1 MPVTLVSIAV
11 SGSQTSLSISSQEQ
25 LTAIA
30 TYSDGSTLNV
40 TAQCTWSTNTSCL
53 SVTVGGMVTAVR
65 APNPQ
70 TNGARPLFNTT
81 VSATLNGITG
91 TMALTVVAA
100 ATAPATSVLPSYR
113 SHRTQVLLNY
123 FDISDQ
129 RVREEPYSI
138 DAQLLNTAAIAL
150 DDSQQ
155 RIAREIASRT
165 LATCPTGIDNRGL
178 YYMVKLPSNFP
189 LAPGQTL
196 LNQVIGTINS
206 GSTSQNI
213 AVQPYDDRLPVP
225 TGYIADPSQ
234 TQVAMA
240 NPVLFDV
247 TGTGDETASI
257 WNPQSFGPFP
267 LPIPNILTFWLEGVQ
282 GSQMALNI
290 FVQGEE
296 YPLPVWADQQEGA
309 SETITSSDEGF
320 FTGIKIW
327 QNISSII
334 VRGLPVGVR
343 LRCWQ
348 MPFNLPA
355 VPDATRPYTHPLFR
369 DVLFDR
375 YWLLSTS
382 ENLLKELYMMDNFST
397 LEYVQSYSMTT
408 PLGAIAVEPN
418 TWGILGASGTS
429 LLYWDRREPLPGQ
442 LSAPAMTTEPLYGL
456 NVKYDIS
463 RPGST
468 RYAILLPVPY
478 GSASAMSTW
487 RYLVMTPDGNYQ
499 ALLPNGSLIAYSGG
513 AGWQEGTLVPPAPV
527 SLALMMT
534 GTYVFILEC
543 MGSGPTATADE
554 VPYPNLATPI
564 GNTYDLSSIVPA
576 IQGIAYD
583 VMGRL
588 WVWTGSNAVAIKPR
602 YDGYIL
608 DPNSLAIYL
617 TDTYDS
623 VSFE

>member
-1 MPVTLVSIAV
+1 
-11 SGSQTSLSISSQEQ
+11 
-25 LTAIA
+25 
-30 TYSDGSTLNV
+30 
-40 TAQCTWSTNTSCL
+40 
-53 SVTVGGMVTAVR
+53 
-65 APNPQ
+65 
-70 TNGARPLFNTT
+70 
-81 VSATLNGITG
+81 
-91 TMALTVVAA
+91 
-100 ATAPATSVLPSYR
+100 LPSYR

-178 YYMVKLPSNFP
+178 YYMMKLPSDFP

-196 LNQVIGTINS
+196 LTQVIGTINS

-257 WNPQSFGPFP
+257 WNPQSFGPFS

-320 FTGIKIW
+320 FKGIKIW

-334 VRGLPVGVR
+334 VRGLPAGVR

-348 MPFNLPA
+348 VPFNLPA

-397 LEYVQSYSMTT
+397 LEYVQSYSMTA

-429 LLYWDRREPLPGQ
+429 LFYWDRREPLPGQ

-456 NVKYDIS
+456 NVKYNIS
-463 RPGST
+463 QPGPT
-468 RYAILLPVPY
+468 RYATLLPVPY
-478 GSASAMSTW
+478 GSASTVSTW

-499 ALLPNGSLIAYSGG
+499 ALLPDGTLIAYSGG
-513 AGWQEGTLVPPAPV
+513 AGWQEGTLVPPVPV
-527 SLALMMT
+527 SVALTMI
-534 GTYVFILEC
+534 GTYVFVLEC
-543 MGSGPTATADE
+543 MGSGPNPTADE
-554 VPYPNLATPI
+554 VPYPNLATPA

-588 WVWTGSNAVAIKPR
+588 WVWTGTNAVAIKPR
-602 YDGYIL
+602 YEGYIL

>member
-1 MPVTLVSIAV
+1 
-11 SGSQTSLSISSQEQ
+11 
-25 LTAIA
+25 
-30 TYSDGSTLNV
+30 
-40 TAQCTWSTNTSCL
+40 
-53 SVTVGGMVTAVR
+53 
-65 APNPQ
+65 
-70 TNGARPLFNTT
+70 
-81 VSATLNGITG
+81 
-91 TMALTVVAA
+91 
-100 ATAPATSVLPSYR
+100 
-113 SHRTQVLLNY
+113 
-123 FDISDQ
+123 
-129 RVREEPYSI
+129 
-138 DAQLLNTAAIAL
+138 
-150 DDSQQ
+150 
-155 RIAREIASRT
+155 
-165 LATCPTGIDNRGL
+165 
-178 YYMVKLPSNFP
+178 
-189 LAPGQTL
+189 
-196 LNQVIGTINS
+196 
-206 GSTSQNI
+206 
-213 AVQPYDDRLPVP
+213 
-225 TGYIADPSQ
+225 
-234 TQVAMA
+234 
-240 NPVLFDV
+240 
-247 TGTGDETASI
+247 
-257 WNPQSFGPFP
+257 
-267 LPIPNILTFWLEGVQ
+267 
-282 GSQMALNI
+282 
-290 FVQGEE
+290 
-296 YPLPVWADQQEGA
+296 
-309 SETITSSDEGF
+309 
-320 FTGIKIW
+320 
-327 QNISSII
+327 
-334 VRGLPVGVR
+334 
-343 LRCWQ
+343 
-348 MPFNLPA
+348 
-355 VPDATRPYTHPLFR
+355 
-369 DVLFDR
+369 
-375 YWLLSTS
+375 
-382 ENLLKELYMMDNFST
+382 MMDNFST

-527 SLALMMT
+527 SLALTMT

>member
-11 SGSQTSLSISSQEQ
+11 SGSQTSLSISGQEQ
-25 LTAIA
+25 LTAVA

-53 SVTVGGMVTAVR
+53 SITSGGMVTAVR

-70 TNGARPLFNTT
+70 TNGARPQFTTT

-91 TMALTVVAA
+91 TMVLTVVAA
-100 ATAPATSVLPSYR
+100 ATAPATQVLPSYR

-123 FDISDQ
+123 FDSTDQ

-155 RIAREIASRT
+155 RIAREIASRA

-178 YYMVKLPSNFP
+178 YYMVKLPSDFP

-234 TQVAMA
+234 TQVAMV

-247 TGTGDETASI
+247 IGTGDETASI
-257 WNPQSFGPFP
+257 WNPQTFGPFS

-309 SETITSSDEGF
+309 SETITSSEEGF

-355 VPDATRPYTHPLFR
+355 VPDAARPYTHPLFR

-375 YWLLSTS
+375 YWLISTA

-456 NVKYDIS
+456 NVKYNIS
-463 RPGST
+463 QPGPT
-468 RYAILLPVPY
+468 RYATLLPVPY
-478 GSASAMSTW
+478 GSASTVSTW

-499 ALLPNGSLIAYSGG
+499 ALLPDGTLIAYSGG
-513 AGWQEGTLVPPAPV
+513 AGWQEGTLVPPVPV
-527 SLALMMT
+527 SVALTMI
-534 GTYVFILEC
+534 GTYVFVLEC
-543 MGSGPTATADE
+543 RGSGPNPTADE
-554 VPYPNLATPI
+554 VPYPNLATPA

-588 WVWTGSNAVAIKPR
+588 WVWTGTNAVAIKPR

>member
-1 MPVTLVSIAV
+1 MPATLVSIAV
-11 SGSQTSLSISSQEQ
+11 TGPQTSLSISSQEQ
-25 LTAIA
+25 LTAVA
-30 TYSDGSTLNV
+30 TYSDGATLNV
-40 TAQCTWSTNTSCL
+40 TTQCTWSTNTSCL
-53 SVTVGGMVTAVR
+53 SVTSGGMVTAVR
-65 APNPQ
+65 SPNPQ

-100 ATAPATSVLPSYR
+100 ATAPATPVLPSYR

-178 YYMVKLPSNFP
+178 YYMMKLPSDFP

-196 LNQVIGTINS
+196 LTQVIGTINS

-257 WNPQSFGPFP
+257 WKPQTFGPFS
-267 LPIPNILTFWLEGVQ
+267 LPIPNMLTFWLEGVQ

-320 FTGIKIW
+320 FKGIKIW

-334 VRGLPVGVR
+334 VRGLPAGVR

-348 MPFNLPA
+348 VPFNLPA

-468 RYAILLPVPY
+468 RYAILSPVPY

-527 SLALMMT
+527 SLALTMT

-576 IQGIAYD
+576 IQGIGYD

>member
-1 MPVTLVSIAV
+1 MPATLVSIAV
-11 SGSQTSLSISSQEQ
+11 SGPQTSLSISSQEQ
-25 LTAIA
+25 LTAVA

-53 SVTVGGMVTAVR
+53 SITSGGMVTAVR

-70 TNGARPLFNTT
+70 TNGARPQFTTT

-100 ATAPATSVLPSYR
+100 ATAPATPVLPSYR

-178 YYMVKLPSNFP
+178 YYMVKLPSDFP

-257 WNPQSFGPFP
+257 WNPQSFGPFS

-334 VRGLPVGVR
+334 VRGLPAGVR

-463 RPGST
+463 QPGST
-468 RYAILLPVPY
+468 RYAIL
-478 GSASAMSTW
+478 SA
-487 RYLVMTPDGNYQ
+487 G
-499 ALLPNGSLIAYSGG
+499 ALRLG
-513 AGWQEGTLVPPAPV
+513 VDHV
-527 SLALMMT
+527 HLAL
-534 GTYVFILEC
+534 
-543 MGSGPTATADE
+543 SRHDA
-554 VPYPNLATPI
+554 
-564 GNTYDLSSIVPA
+564 
-576 IQGIAYD
+576 
-583 VMGRL
+583 
-588 WVWTGSNAVAIKPR
+588 
-602 YDGYIL
+602 
-608 DPNSLAIYL
+608 
-617 TDTYDS
+617 
-623 VSFE
+623 